1 MEMYKTDPNDN
12 LFLQS
17 RARKMVL
24 PASPNEMPWPDPSE
38 KDVVYIAWSNYTK
51 GYAAG
56 FEAGKASLTNQA
68 LEAEVA
74 AMKAV
79 NGN

>member
-17 RARKMVL
+17 RARKIV
-24 PASPNEMPWPDPSE
+24 SHTTPNEMPWPDPSE

-51 GYAAG
+51 GYSA
-56 FEAGKASLTNQA
+56 
-68 LEAEVA
+68 
-74 AMKAV
+74 
-79 NGN
+79 